1 VSAISGTVVTTGIK
15 GIREDLTDVIYNIS
29 PTKTPFLQSAGRAKA
44 KQTLHEWQIDSLAN
58 PDATNFRNEGNDA
71 TFATPAATTRLGN
84 YCQIS
89 DKTCIVSGTVESVD
103 KAGRDTEMAYQMAK
117 RSAELKRDM
126 ETIAVG
132 TNQAAVSTDPRK
144 TGSML
149 AWIKTNSVKAGDGAD
164 PTYTTVP
171 TGTRT
176 DGTQR
181 ALTEVLLK
189 TAIQTAWTSGAEPSD
204 VFAGA
209 FNKTVISTFGGNA
222 DKVVNLSGAK
232 PGVIVA
238 AMDVYVSDFGN
249 LKVTA
254 DRFQRARD
262 LFIFDFEYAAIA
274 YLRGFKTY
282 ELAKT
287 GDAEKRLLNV
297 EWALKVGNEAAHAA
311 VYDLTTA

>member
-1 VSAISGTVVTTGIK
+1 MSAISGTVITTGLK

-29 PTKTPFLQSAGRAKA
+29 PTKTPFMQMAGRAKA

-58 PDATNFRNEGNDA
+58 PDASNFKNEGNDA
-71 TFATPAATTRLGN
+71 SFTLPAATTRVGN

-89 DKTCIVSGTVESVD
+89 DKTCIVSGTSEAVD
-103 KAGRDTEMAYQMAK
+103 KAGRDSEMAYQMAK

-132 TNQAAVSTDPRK
+132 SNQAASSSDPRK

-149 AWIKTNSVKAGDGAD
+149 AWIKTNSVKAADGTD
-164 PTYTTVP
+164 PSYTTVP

-181 ALTEVLLK
+181 PLTEVLLK
-189 TAIQTAWTSGAEPSD
+189 TAVQTAWTNGGEPSD
-204 VFAGA
+204 IFVGA

-222 DKVVNLSGAK
+222 DKVINLSGAK
-232 PGVIVA
+232 PGMIVA

-262 LFIFDFEYAAIA
+262 LFIFDFEYAQIA
-274 YLRGFKTY
+274 YLRGFKSTP
-282 ELAKT
+282 LAKT
-287 GDAEKRLLNV
+287 GDAEKMLLNV

-311 VYDLTTA
+311 VYDLTTS